1 MKAAAL
7 PARRTFA
14 RDSDPEDQRLLND
27 YLDEMGQVPLLSKME
42 EKDLA
47 RRARLGD
54 EDARHRLVA
63 ANLRF
68 VVSVAKAYYSP
79 QHSLLD
85 LVNEGN
91 VGLIR
96 AAARFDERKGVRFIS
111 YAIWFIKQS
120 ILRAISEYSRVM
132 RLPTNVTDRIK
143 TINKTSDRM
152 RTLNGREPTPEEL
165 GHELGL
171 KAKDV
176 EKAIE
181 MAKTDLSIDAVS
193 GEHGDGDPLSAFLKS
208 SAYPGPEESLTES
221 FLRSDLARA
230 FEHLKAREAK
240 ILRLYYGLEGEQ
252 PHTLD
257 AIGKMF
263 GLSRERIRQT
273 KEAALKKLRK
283 SPNIELLQSYIN

>member
-1 MKAAAL
+1 MKPGA
-7 PARRTFA
+7 PAIRKTIPRE
-14 RDSDPEDQRLLND
+14 SDPEGQRLLND

-54 EDARHRLVA
+54 EDAGRRLVA

-68 VVSVAKAYYSP
+68 VVSIAKAYYSH

-96 AAARFDERKGVRFIS
+96 AAARFDERRGVRFIS

-120 ILRAISEYSRVM
+120 ILRSISEYSRVM

-143 TINKTSDRM
+143 TINRASDKM
-152 RTLNGREPTPEEL
+152 RTLTGREPTPEEL

-171 KAKDV
+171 EARDIK
-176 EKAIE
+176 KAIE

-193 GEHGDGDPLSAFLKS
+193 SVDGAGDPLSSFLES
-208 SAYPGPEESLTES
+208 SAYPGPEESLMES
-221 FLRSDLARA
+221 FLRSDLTRA

-240 ILRLYYGLEGEQ
+240 VLKLYYGLEDEV
-252 PHTLD
+252 PHTLE

-283 SPNIELLQSYIN
+283 SPYVELLQSYLN